1 MSEDYSAL
9 WRSSA
14 FEAVP
19 YTDDFPEALLVLPEL
34 FDGSIGQGE
43 ANKITVSIQMN
54 DALSGTLKVSDNG
67 VGIKNERRLLQWAAQ
82 KAMDNLHRNGHG
94 TKKCLTKWNQEYE
107 TAKWSICYRRN
118 GKNLQHIKGPFKGRD
133 TFSEEIEDDEKTLMP
148 SGTEIS
154 IKFNLSVLASLS
166 TSKSLSDKIREI
178 IQTRYSQ
185 EILAHTEF
193 VLDIED
199 VKKKRTVVSSYGQKW
214 RSFKRAVEDS
224 VENGTVNV
232 VYSERHTIA
241 GGYYQ
246 MDIFH
251 IDVAG
256 NTSFALKKEFPLY
269 GCKSMKSSRAHISI
283 NGRMVEAIPI
293 YKLLGKEAN
302 HNDFNGWLAFVDFI
316 PNTGEDFDRLP
327 VPCTTKVSFYENDPV
342 FKEFT
347 KNFEK
352 IFRPLMNSS
361 IPVSVVSKPDVPVL
375 KTLVSVAK
383 PIVSISKSSEPVTKP
398 IVSIPKP
405 SEPVAKPLASVPKT
419 SEPVAKPVVS
429 VPKTSEPVAKPVVSV
444 PKPSTSILQIIK
456 AVSEEQPQEINT
468 PEVNIT
474 HSRNTVTIT
483 ISNVEGRITADRLN
497 AYIHTNGSEAFYKL
511 LQ

>member
-1 MSEDYSAL
+1 MTEDYSAL

-43 ANKITVSIQMN
+43 ATKITVSIQMN
-54 DALSGTLKVSDNG
+54 DALTGTLKVSDNG

-94 TKKCLTKWNQEYE
+94 TKKCLTKWNQEYD
-107 TAKWSICYRRN
+107 TAKWSIRYRRQ
-118 GKNLQHIKGPFKGRD
+118 GKNLQEIKGPFKGRD

-166 TSKSLSDKIREI
+166 NSILLSSKIREI

-185 EILAHTEF
+185 EILTHTEF
-193 VLDIED
+193 VVDIED
-199 VKKKRTVVSSYGQKW
+199 AKKKRTVVSSYGQKW
-214 RSFKRAVEDS
+214 RSFKQAVEDS

-232 VYSERHTIA
+232 VYSERHNIS

-269 GCKSMKSSRAHISI
+269 GCKSMKSSRVHISI

-293 YKLLGKEAN
+293 YKLVGKDAN
-302 HNDFNGWLAFVDFI
+302 HNDFNGWLAFVNFI
-316 PNTGEDFDRLP
+316 PTTSDDFDRLP

-347 KNFEK
+347 KNFDK
-352 IFRPLMNSS
+352 IFRPLMNPS
-361 IPVSVVSKPDVPVL
+361 IPATPAPKPVGPVPTLPVVKPVIHTTVSPARVTATPVAVVTTTKPVIPAAPLTISVPVPN
-375 KTLVSVAK
+375 
-383 PIVSISKSSEPVTKP
+383 PIVTL
-398 IVSIPKP
+398 PKP
-405 SEPVAKPLASVPKT
+405 PT
-419 SEPVAKPVVS
+419 
-429 VPKTSEPVAKPVVSV
+429 
-444 PKPSTSILQIIK
+444 TSILEVIHAAAEK
-456 AVSEEQPQEINT
+456 EPEELHK
-468 PEVNIT
+468 PEVKIT
-474 HSRNTVTIT
+474 HSLNSITIT
-483 ISNVEGRITADRLN
+483 ISKVEGRITADRFN
-497 AYIHTNGSEAFYKL
+497 AFVTTNGPKAFYNL
-511 LQ
+511 LSNPHNHPNKSNP